1 MQEMIFE
8 NPKLF
13 WLLLIIPVF
22 LILFALMRNNRK
34 KQLAKL
40 GNSDVLKQLK
50 LETSNIRPW
59 FKFSVLMMALS
70 LIIIALARPQ
80 FATETKVNT
89 NDNSEIII
97 ALDISNSM
105 LANSQLNSFSRLT
118 LAKNAISN
126 MIDNLVNERIGLVV
140 FAGQAVMQI
149 PITNDYSA
157 FKLILNSLQPGY
169 ISAQGTAIS
178 DAIELSISSFS
189 AEKEF
194 KKSIIIISDGEDH
207 EGDLDRAINEAKQN
221 SIPIYTV
228 GIGSKRGDPIN
239 IDGQPLKDNKGQ
251 IVISKLNEDI
261 LRKIAKGTDG
271 QYINFSGN
279 SKILNDIYKN
289 MNSKDGNGKT
299 KVARYDEK
307 YNYFLF
313 PALII
318 ILLEFFILVRKNRWL
333 AKIKIFDN

>member
-22 LILFALMRNNRK
+22 FTWFALMRNNRK
-34 KQLAKL
+34 KQLTKL
-40 GNSDVLKQLK
+40 GDSTVLKQLM
-50 LETSNIRPW
+50 LETSNRRPW
-59 FKFSVLMMALS
+59 FKFSLLMTALA
-70 LIIIALARPQ
+70 LMIIALARPQ

-157 FKLILNSLQPGY
+157 FKLILKSLQPGY

-189 AEKEF
+189 PEKEF

-207 EGDLDRAINEAKQN
+207 EGDISRAINEAKQN

-239 IDGQPLKDNKGQ
+239 IDGQPLTDNKGQ
-251 IVISKLNEDI
+251 IVISKLNEDL

-271 QYINFSGN
+271 QYVNFAGN
-279 SKILNDIYKN
+279 AKILNKIYEN
-289 MNSKDGNGKT
+289 MKSTDGTGKT
-299 KVARYDEK
+299 KVAKYDEK
-307 YNYFLF
+307 YHYFIF
-313 PALII
+313 PALIL